1 MMQTAQA
8 LDSKCSCV
16 TTSVRANGLRVLVRS
31 SGMMRLSV
39 DRTGEQGHK
48 GHGFDQMPSTYQNH
62 PRPKTFTNCV
72 LKMRHYIIGPQN
84 IHASIHAFSEYGCIL
99 SHIHS
104 QRMPEIAI
112 PNGRICEA
120 WSSPQIFSADLS
132 CPAMSCLHW
141 AAKAAQRLTAQQRHG
156 SGPQGTGR

>member
-1 MMQTAQA
+1 MDINGYKWIFSRPAKSGESRLGLRWIVVDPNLCSRTMMQTNSLHRQTMMQTAQA

-48 GHGFDQMPSTYQNH
+48 GRGFDQMPSTYQNH

-72 LKMRHYIIGPQN
+72 LKMRHYII
-84 IHASIHAFSEYGCIL
+84 
-99 SHIHS
+99 
-104 QRMPEIAI
+104 
-112 PNGRICEA
+112 
-120 WSSPQIFSADLS
+120 
-132 CPAMSCLHW
+132 
-141 AAKAAQRLTAQQRHG
+141 
-156 SGPQGTGR
+156 

>member
-1 MMQTAQA
+1 
-8 LDSKCSCV
+8 
-16 TTSVRANGLRVLVRS
+16 
-31 SGMMRLSV
+31 MMRLSV

-62 PRPKTFTNCV
+62 QRPKPFTNCV
-72 LKMRHYIIGPQN
+72 LKMRHCIIGPQN
-84 IHASIHAFSEYGCIL
+84 IHASIHAFSEYECIL

-120 WSSPQIFSADLS
+120 
-132 CPAMSCLHW
+132 
-141 AAKAAQRLTAQQRHG
+141 
-156 SGPQGTGR
+156 